1 MTDAYNRLYMRKF
14 FVETKLGGQQLTVDD
29 SVFYFP
35 VDARYEN
42 WPWNRLTYQAYH
54 ELPAEVDEMDMLDE

>member
-1 MTDAYNRLYMRKF
+1 MRKF

-29 SVFYFP
+29 PVFYFP
-35 VDARYEN
+35 ADTRYEN
-42 WPWNRLTYQAYH
+42 CWPWNVLTYQAYH